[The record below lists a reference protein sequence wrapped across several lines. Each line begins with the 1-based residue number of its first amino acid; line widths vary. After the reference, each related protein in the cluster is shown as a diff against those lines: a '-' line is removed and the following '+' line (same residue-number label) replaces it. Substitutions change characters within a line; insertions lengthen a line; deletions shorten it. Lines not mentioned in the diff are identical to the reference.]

1 MMTAYQSSSVPFAI
15 SLDMW
20 RSTERIRHGAGIG
33 EGDLPVDLEHDPETR
48 RFAARVLREL
58 ADMLEGDEE
67 QCDFIE
73 RWREYERVRRNG
85 DSRVIEDDG

>member
-1 MMTAYQSSSVPFAI
+1 M
-15 SLDMW
+15 
-20 RSTERIRHGAGIG
+20 
-33 EGDLPVDLEHDPETR
+33 DLEYDPETR

-67 QCDFIE
+67 QGDFIE